1 MPRFTLKIPRGVR
14 KLFRLP
20 PTRDRLLHDMDD
32 EVAAHLTMRADE
44 LRAAGM
50 SEADAEAEALRRFG
64 DSQAFRSHVEHR
76 AARRA
81 QRLAVA
87 RWGEELAQD
96 IRAAMRQLRHAPTL
110 SGVVVLTL
118 GLSIGA
124 MTAVYGV
131 VHHLLLAPL
140 PYPDGNRIVSLEMR
154 KGGDGTFRWT
164 VDASL
169 YRLWAT
175 RSRTLEE
182 FAAYDWQHWPVGGP
196 SVDTVPVASVTPSFL
211 PMLRVRPS
219 LGRGFSDDDARRGA
233 PAVAIL
239 SDSLW
244 QAQFGGDPRVIG
256 KSILVNGQA
265 RAIVGVLPRRVEPPA
280 EREPTP
286 AVWLPLDIEGHDVQA
301 FARLRPGVTSAT
313 ASRELDAIRRMLPD
327 TGSLK
332 DRRGE
337 ARTAADRVEPQQRDA
352 VELLFVAAGGLLL
365 IACADVAGLLLMR
378 GWARRREFAV
388 RQVLGAGRGRLA
400 RMLLTE
406 CLLLAIPAGVL
417 GVLVAWLGLRP
428 AALGYFADVRVDA
441 RVLAWSAALSI
452 VTVMLFG
459 IGPALVAGERSLD
472 GALRSN
478 GSGSGASRASGR
490 AHVGLIVGQIA
501 LSLMFLAAAGVL
513 ARSFVALVRAPIGF
527 EPKGLI
533 EVTVKR
539 APPSPGQKARRFTT
553 TERAAAVHTLYQTL
567 AATPGVREVA
577 VGALPLT
584 NIIPGPNAV
593 ESPQGIRSVEFATT
607 AGAEV
612 SPDYFWVTR
621 IQLARGRGFSANPS
635 AAGGEVVINDRLAR
649 LLWPDRDPLG
659 ARLHLGGNGDLGE
672 WRTVVGIANDVRM
685 PGGRAA
691 DFYQFQMYLSPSD
704 DEPSAGSFVLR
715 ARGDPAALRPALVAA
730 IERAGVGATLR
741 NVTTAEAQLE
751 YAYRGPRVAMF
762 ILGAFAMLGLV
773 LTAVGL
779 FGIVAFAVAR
789 RTREIGIRVALGADP
804 ASLIRSVLGQSLKLA
819 AIGCMIGL
827 AGAYGSA
834 RGLSSL
840 VYDVRPTDPM
850 SIGGAIGLM
859 TIVAVA
865 AAAFPVRQALSV
877 DPAETLRSE

>member
-1 MPRFTLKIPRGVR
+1 MR
-14 KLFRLP
+14 K
-20 PTRDRLLHDMDD
+20 
-32 EVAAHLTMRADE
+32 
-44 LRAAGM
+44 
-50 SEADAEAEALRRFG
+50 
-64 DSQAFRSHVEHR
+64 
-76 AARRA
+76 
-81 QRLAVA
+81 
-87 RWGEELAQD
+87 
-96 IRAAMRQLRHAPTL
+96 
-110 SGVVVLTL
+110 SG
-118 GLSIGA
+118 
-124 MTAVYGV
+124 
-131 VHHLLLAPL
+131 
-140 PYPDGNRIVSLEMR
+140 DGN
-154 KGGDGTFRWT
+154 FRWT
-164 VDASL
+164 IDASL
-169 YRLWAT
+169 YRLLAT
-175 RSRTLEE
+175 RSRTLDE
-182 FAAYDWQHWPVGGP
+182 FAAYDWRNWPVGVP
-196 SVDTVPVASVTPSFL
+196 PADTVAVASVTPSFL

-219 LGRGFSDDDARRGA
+219 IGRGLTDDDARRDA
-233 PAVAIL
+233 PPVAIL

-301 FARLRPGVTSAT
+301 FARLRSGITSAQ
-313 ASRELDAIRRMLPD
+313 ASKEVDAIRHMLPD
-327 TGSLK
+327 TGWLK

-428 AALGYFADVRVDA
+428 AALGYFKEVSVDA

-459 IGPALVAGERSLD
+459 IGPALLAGERSLD
-472 GALRSN
+472 GALRS
-478 GSGSGASRASGR
+478 SGPASGTSRASGR
-490 AHVGLIVGQIA
+490 AHVGLIVAQIA
-501 LSLMFLAAAGVL
+501 LSLMFLSAAGVL
-513 ARSFVALVRAPIGF
+513 ARSFVALVHAPIGF
-527 EPKGLI
+527 EPRGLI
-533 EVTVKR
+533 EVSVKR
-539 APPSPGQKARRFTT
+539 APPPAGQKPRRFTPA
-553 TERAAAVHTLYQTL
+553 ERAAAVRTLYQTL
-567 AATPGVREVA
+567 AATPGVSEVA
-577 VGALPLT
+577 IGTLPLT
-584 NIIPGPNAV
+584 NIIPGPSAV
-593 ESPQGIRSVEFATT
+593 ESPTGVRSVEFETT

-612 SPDYFWVTR
+612 SPDYFKVAR
-621 IQLARGRGFSANPS
+621 IQLARGRGFSAS
-635 AAGGEVVINDRLAR
+635 ADAAGGEIVINDRLAK

-659 ARLHLGGNGDLGE
+659 ARLRVGDSPGE
-672 WRTVVGIANDVRM
+672 WLTVVGIANDVRM

-741 NVTTAEAQLE
+741 NITTAPAQLE

-762 ILGAFAMLGLV
+762 ILGAFALLGLL

-804 ASLIRSVLGQSLKLA
+804 ASLARSILGQSLKLA
-819 AIGCMIGL
+819 AIGCAIGL
-827 AGAYGSA
+827 AGAYGAA

-840 VYDVRPTDPM
+840 VFDVRPTDPM
-850 SIGGAIGLM
+850 SLGGAIALM

-865 AAAFPVRQALSV
+865 AAAFPVRQALRV
-877 DPAETLRSE
+877 DPADTLRSE